1 MIFIILLIYFILLII
16 IEFFFIC
23 STSNKKESITVE
35 NIEDIEKFEK
45 NDTKKH
51 KLQKEK
57 SENDLD
63 IKNFVGKFVLLNQYG
78 FYINLDNWNILQPK
92 KFYEFKVPVN
102 IKIIKIK
109 NSEDIEYLLN

>member
-23 STSNKKESITVE
+23 STSNKKESITIE
-35 NIEDIEKFEK
+35 NIEKI
-45 NDTKKH
+45 DTKKH

-57 SENDLD
+57 SEKDID

-78 FYINLDNWNILQPK
+78 FYINLDNWNLLQPNK
-92 KFYEFKVPVN
+92 LYEFKVPVN

-109 NSEDIEYLLN
+109 NNEDIEYLLN

>member
-23 STSNKKESITVE
+23 STSNKKESITIE
-35 NIEDIEKFEK
+35 NIENIEKFEK
-45 NDTKKH
+45 IDTKKH

-57 SENDLD
+57 SENDID

-78 FYINLDNWNILQPK
+78 FYINLDNWNLLQPNK
-92 KFYEFKVPVN
+92 LYEFKVPVN
-102 IKIIKIK
+102 IKIIKVK
-109 NSEDIEYLLN
+109 NNEDIEYLLN

>member
-23 STSNKKESITVE
+23 SASNKKESIKVE
-35 NIEDIEKFEK
+35 NIENIENIDKFYI
-45 NDTKKH
+45 KKH
-51 KLQKEK
+51 QLQKEK

-63 IKNFVGKFVLLNQYG
+63 IKNFVGKFILLNQYG
-78 FYINLDNWNILQPK
+78 FYINLDNWNLLQSK

-109 NSEDIEYLLN
+109 NNEDIEYLLN

>member
-23 STSNKKESITVE
+23 STSNKKKSITVE
-35 NIEDIEKFEK
+35 NIERFEKF
-45 NDTKKH
+45 DIKKH

-63 IKNFVGKFVLLNQYG
+63 IKNFVGKFVLINHYG
-78 FYINLDNWNILQPK
+78 FYINLDNWNLLHSK
-92 KFYEFKVPVN
+92 KLYEFKVPVN

-109 NSEDIEYLLN
+109 NEEDIEYLLN

>member
-23 STSNKKESITVE
+23 STSNKKESIIVE
-35 NIEDIEKFEK
+35 NIENIEKFEK
-45 NDTKKH
+45 IDNKKH
-51 KLQKEK
+51 QLQKEK

-63 IKNFVGKFVLLNQYG
+63 IKNFVGKFVLNNNYG
-78 FYINLDNWNILQPK
+78 FYINLDNWNLLQPK
-92 KFYEFKVPVN
+92 KLYEFKVPVN

-109 NSEDIEYLLN
+109 NNEDIEYLLN

>member
-23 STSNKKESITVE
+23 STSNKKESITIE
-35 NIEDIEKFEK
+35 NIEKFEK
-45 NDTKKH
+45 IDTKKH

-57 SENDLD
+57 SENDID

-78 FYINLDNWNILQPK
+78 FYINLDNWNLLQPNK
-92 KFYEFKVPVN
+92 LYEFKVPVN
-102 IKIIKIK
+102 IKIIKVK
-109 NSEDIEYLLN
+109 NNEDIEYLLN

>member
-23 STSNKKESITVE
+23 SASNKKESITVE
-35 NIEDIEKFEK
+35 NIENIDKFYI
-45 NDTKKH
+45 KKH

-78 FYINLDNWNILQPK
+78 FYINLDIWNLLQPK
-92 KFYEFKVPVN
+92 KLYEFKVPVN

-109 NSEDIEYLLN
+109 NNEDIEYLLN

>member
-23 STSNKKESITVE
+23 SASNKKESITVE
-35 NIEDIEKFEK
+35 NIDKFYI
-45 NDTKKH
+45 KKH

-78 FYINLDNWNILQPK
+78 FYINLDIWNLLQSK
-92 KFYEFKVPVN
+92 KLYEFKVPVN

-109 NSEDIEYLLN
+109 NNEDIEYLLN

>member
-23 STSNKKESITVE
+23 STSNKKESVTIE
-35 NIEDIEKFEK
+35 NIENIEKFDIKK
-45 NDTKKH
+45 N

-57 SENDLD
+57 SENDVD

-78 FYINLDNWNILQPK
+78 FYINLDNWNLLQPK
-92 KFYEFKVPVN
+92 KLYEFKVPVN

-109 NSEDIEYLLN
+109 KSEDIEYLLN

>member
-23 STSNKKESITVE
+23 STTRKKESITVE
-35 NIEDIEKFEK
+35 NIENIEKFEK
-45 NDTKKH
+45 IDTKKH

-63 IKNFVGKFVLLNQYG
+63 IKNFVGKLVLLNQYG
-78 FYINLDNWNILQPK
+78 FYTNLDNWNLLIPK
-92 KFYEFKVPVN
+92 KLYEFKVPVN

-109 NSEDIEYLLN
+109 NNEDIEYLLN

>member
-35 NIEDIEKFEK
+35 NIENIDKFEK
-45 NDTKKH
+45 IDIKKH

-57 SENDLD
+57 SENDVD
-63 IKNFVGKFVLLNQYG
+63 IKNFVGKFVLINQYG
-78 FYINLDNWNILQPK
+78 FFINLDNWNLLQPRK
-92 KFYEFKVPVN
+92 LYEFKVPVN
-102 IKIIKIK
+102 IKIIKVK

>member
-35 NIEDIEKFEK
+35 NIEKFEK
-45 NDTKKH
+45 IDIKKH

-57 SENDLD
+57 SENDID

-109 NSEDIEYLLN
+109 NSEYIEYLLN

>member
-23 STSNKKESITVE
+23 SSSNKKESITIE
-35 NIEDIEKFEK
+35 NIENIEKFDFKK
-45 NDTKKH
+45 N

-57 SENDLD
+57 SEKDLN

-78 FYINLDNWNILQPK
+78 FYINVNNWNILQPSK
-92 KFYEFKVPVN
+92 LYEFKVPVN

-109 NSEDIEYLLN
+109 NNEDIEYFLN